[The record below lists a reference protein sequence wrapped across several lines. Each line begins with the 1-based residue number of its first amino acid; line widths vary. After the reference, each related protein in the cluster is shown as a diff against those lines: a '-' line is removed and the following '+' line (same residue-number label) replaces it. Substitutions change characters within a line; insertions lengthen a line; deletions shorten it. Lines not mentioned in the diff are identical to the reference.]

1 MNNLKKMD
9 NFVEKNTHL
18 RLNQREI
25 ENINRPITGTKIEIM
40 IKNFPT
46 KQKPKT
52 RQLHRLILPNVSE
65 KLKPILFKIFQNITE
80 EGKLPNSFY
89 KAP

>member
-1 MNNLKKMD
+1 MD
-9 NFVEKNTHL
+9 NLGEMDKFFRRYNIP
-18 RLNQREI
+18 RLNQEKI